1 MASIRVREGNKSFTD
16 SADVTPGNR
25 YDYALRYEV
34 DGIHST
40 NVVLWSNIENCYCD
54 SLDTEWHGKLSGVRL
69 SGLDSTKVYVKRNN
83 AFDTA
88 EYGNAN
94 AGWLTDGLHG
104 WEEIDPENYE
114 GWADVKSITFSF
126 GDMVF
131 SDAGQRSATVYLEMT
146 APLDDEVDKDPGRE
160 EYSTHNELLFSDEHT
175 GSDGEFL
182 AGCAKATPV
191 TVNIKTTPG
200 IDGGPH
206 LPTAGG
212 PGAYFVYA
220 MSASFL
226 LMGAMLE
233 VRKKK
238 CA

>member
-1 MASIRVREGNKSFTD
+1 MHTNAKTAITSLNGFD
-16 SADVTPGNR
+16 SA
-25 YDYALRYEV
+25 
-34 DGIHST
+34 
-40 NVVLWSNIENCYCD
+40 
-54 SLDTEWHGKLSGVRL
+54 
-69 SGLDSTKVYVKRNN
+69 KVYVKRNN

-114 GWADVKSITFSF
+114 GWTDVKSIAFSF

-146 APLDDEVDKDPGRE
+146 APLDDEVDKAPGRE
-160 EYSTHNELLFSDEHT
+160 DYSTHNELLFSDEHT

-212 PGAYFVYA
+212 PGAYLVYV
-220 MSASFL
+220 MSVSFL
-226 LMGAMLE
+226 LMGTILK

>member
-1 MASIRVREGNKSFTD
+1 MPSGAYTAQFWCQYLDDNGKPIDLSMYGREDSELAIGDFNRYVTSIPSLRLDYEDGNTLVGISSSFENRPSLGASTASIRVREGNKSFTD

-25 YDYALRYEV
+25 YDY
-34 DGIHST
+34 
-40 NVVLWSNIENCYCD
+40 
-54 SLDTEWHGKLSGVRL
+54 
-69 SGLDSTKVYVKRNN
+69 
-83 AFDTA
+83 
-88 EYGNAN
+88 
-94 AGWLTDGLHG
+94 
-104 WEEIDPENYE
+104 
-114 GWADVKSITFSF
+114 
-126 GDMVF
+126 
-131 SDAGQRSATVYLEMT
+131 LEMT

-160 EYSTHNELLFSDEHT
+160 DYSTHNELLFSDEHT

-212 PGAYFVYA
+212 PGAYLVYV
-220 MSASFL
+220 MSVSFL
-226 LMGAMLE
+226 LMGTILK